1 MVTKVTVLLTEQFR
15 IQTLLQ
21 FLPPTWH
28 MTQDLMPHSVFVTS
42 ILTLSQNSKW

>member
-1 MVTKVTVLLTEQFR
+1 
-15 IQTLLQ
+15 
-21 FLPPTWH
+21 